1 MRFLSLAFFLATTV
15 IGYAAIYVYR
25 GSSALDAVRVDR
37 WGDRWRIPT
46 TGWATKITN
55 KCIEMIPRF
64 GVDFVMVDPD
74 FDLESGYYLKSSG
87 LYILFCGLIGLLFLV
102 VVGIFFLCRYAFGCC
117 GGKSLPR
124 RGYARDDVACTRLL
138 IVVMSFLLEGVLLY
152 GFFANSD
159 FDFSLGKLVKTF
171 QGVGVK
177 LNSDVQRII
186 AALPQNTTNDYI
198 LDTYR
203 DDFAKDLHFSGVY
216 AVYQTNVMKD
226 MTDGFEGGRM
236 ALIILTLIIATFG
249 CSVGIAAGSLNR
261 GWPVMVMVGCNSVA
275 VAMIFF
281 SAGFHFTGSKII
293 YEYCDGIDYY
303 LTNEDEVIPQRLQFF
318 VPCVAS
324 PVFPYIQDYFVI
336 NSVLMV
342 DALNAELR
350 KTTLFGLYS
359 NDYVHSPAQW
369 FNVTDKFYLGVI
381 NEIAENETR
390 DAIMSQYLNVTA
402 FVKILLMID
411 DNAHCKY
418 SKEEMKAENF
428 LMCIYLKDNLDMLTC
443 TQAVGAILLVLIT
456 LTGIPAIRKFEWAG
470 HANMGGVLNA
480 GARGAPKG
488 ARAKRKA

>member
-1 MRFLSLAFFLATTV
+1 
-15 IGYAAIYVYR
+15 
-25 GSSALDAVRVDR
+25 
-37 WGDRWRIPT
+37 
-46 TGWATKITN
+46 
-55 KCIEMIPRF
+55 
-64 GVDFVMVDPD
+64 
-74 FDLESGYYLKSSG
+74 
-87 LYILFCGLIGLLFLV
+87 
-102 VVGIFFLCRYAFGCC
+102 
-117 GGKSLPR
+117 
-124 RGYARDDVACTRLL
+124 
-138 IVVMSFLLEGVLLY
+138 
-152 GFFANSD
+152 
-159 FDFSLGKLVKTF
+159 
-171 QGVGVK
+171 
-177 LNSDVQRII
+177 
-186 AALPQNTTNDYI
+186 
-198 LDTYR
+198 
-203 DDFAKDLHFSGVY
+203 
-216 AVYQTNVMKD
+216 

-342 DALNAELR
+342 DDLNKKLQG
-350 KTTLFGLYS
+350 TDLFKDPS
-359 NDYVHSPAQW
+359 NDYMHSPAQW
-369 FNVTDKFYLGVI
+369 FNVTDQFYVDVI
-381 NEIAENETR
+381 NQIAQNETR
-390 DAIMSQYLNVTA
+390 DEIMSNYTVITA
-402 FVKILLMID
+402 FVNILLLID
-411 DNAHCKY
+411 DNQHCKY
-418 SKEEMKAENF
+418 SKNEMREENF

-480 GARGAPKG
+480 GARGAPQG
-488 ARAKRKA
+488 ARAKRTA